1 MQTKKRM
8 LCGLGVKG
16 LSFTLRLFHLW
27 NTPRATF
34 ANRLFEGIPF
44 IVGVAGGLPNGC
56 GISGCAVIFLDK
68 QLRNLYEIHVHMN
81 CWICFVRVIHAGFA
95 VLRVN
100 SLPMWMILFC
110 FMRIQCYCWWKKY
123 CTSWYGKDLNIYRGS
138 YMLGGC
144 LGFLNHQQYV
154 VLIHNFHD
162 WLALS
167 REWGNDSPS

>member
-1 MQTKKRM
+1 MQNSPQANSSIQIFCPTTTKQLRNLSGQIIYNISPTLQTKKRM

-56 GISGCAVIFLDK
+56 GISGCVVIFLDK

-100 SLPMWMILFC
+100 SLPMWMILFY
-110 FMRIQCYCWWKKY
+110 FMRIQCYC
-123 CTSWYGKDLNIYRGS
+123 
-138 YMLGGC
+138 
-144 LGFLNHQQYV
+144 
-154 VLIHNFHD
+154 
-162 WLALS
+162 
-167 REWGNDSPS
+167 